1 MRHLL
6 VGLAFCAA
14 ATVTLR
20 ADVIDIT
27 SDGTP
32 IMGVNSSVNSSL
44 GTPAQQDSNP
54 STPVYITDGNLATHE
69 QVFGS
74 FAYAG
79 VVGLG
84 SATTNASVTGLTVS
98 FELFYDGGWF
108 GPNGQ
113 DSLDQEEKASVG
125 TTQAP
130 ITAADISI
138 LPTMQITT
146 DGTTWTNVAYTSTD
160 YDSNLEGVY
169 HYNPALVAPITFTLD
184 TPVNNIEG
192 IRLIGETG
200 GTSDFL
206 GIAEM
211 NVIAE
216 TPEPSTYALLGAGL
230 VALIAFGRWRRLA

>member
-1 MRHLL
+1 MSHLF
-6 VGLAFCAA
+6 VGFACCVI
-14 ATVTLR
+14 ATVGLR

-27 SDGTP
+27 ADGTP
-32 IMGVNSSVNSSL
+32 IMGINSSVNSSL

-54 STPVYITDGNLATHE
+54 STPVYITDGNLGTHE

-84 SATTNASVTGLTVS
+84 SATSSNYVTGLTVS

-113 DSLDQEEKASVG
+113 DSLAQEETASGG

-130 ITAADISI
+130 ITAEDISI
-138 LPTMQITT
+138 LPTLQITT
-146 DGTTWTNVAYTSTD
+146 DGTTWTNVAYTSAD
-160 YDSNLEGVY
+160 YASNLEGVF

-184 TPVNNIEG
+184 TPVNDIEG

-216 TPEPSTYALLGAGL
+216 TPEPSTYALIGGGL
-230 VALIAFGRWRRLA
+230 LVFIGFARWRRLA